1 MFISALQ
8 VTRAIILLRPL
19 AVSIHIAEVWFDIAL
34 GESTGQ
40 VSLGCGLQ
48 QRPLR
53 LTGSRRDGD
62 DLDRA
67 AEAVTGT
74 IIMVL
79 RLAVSPQIAEVWFDR
94 LCGND
99 PSSKRT
105 TDAKSERTVAPARGP
120 SKVGR
125 RHSRV
130 RFEASSEVAVLGV
143 TQLHRNI
150 RESQLSL
157 QEHRFRAAHALVLEE
172 LHGSYAKRELELP
185 AEMEST
191 QTGDCRQL
199 PQIGDRRDV
208 GPQRLEEALSGLP
221 RQTPRSA
228 RWQLVHP
235 AAPVQQMS
243 HQRHCSSLKN

>member
-1 MFISALQ
+1 
-8 VTRAIILLRPL
+8 LRPL
-19 AVSIHIAEVWFDIAL
+19 AVSTRIAEVWFDIAL
-34 GESTGQ
+34 GESTGM
-40 VSLGCGLQ
+40 
-48 QRPLR
+48 
-53 LTGSRRDGD
+53 LTGSRHGGD

-74 IIMVL
+74 IIMLL

-99 PSSKRT
+99 PSYKRT

-120 SKVGR
+120 GELGR

-130 RFEASSEVAVLGV
+130 RFEAPSEVAVLGIA
-143 TQLHRNI
+143 QHHRNI
-150 RESQLSL
+150 RESQLPL
-157 QEHRFRAAHALVLEE
+157 PDHYFRAADSLVLEE
-172 LHGSYAKRELELP
+172 LHGSHAKSEFELP
-185 AEMEST
+185 AEMESA

-199 PQIGDRRDV
+199 PQIGDRPDV

-235 AAPVQQMS
+235 AAPAQQMS
-243 HQRHCSSLKN
+243 HQRHCSTLKN